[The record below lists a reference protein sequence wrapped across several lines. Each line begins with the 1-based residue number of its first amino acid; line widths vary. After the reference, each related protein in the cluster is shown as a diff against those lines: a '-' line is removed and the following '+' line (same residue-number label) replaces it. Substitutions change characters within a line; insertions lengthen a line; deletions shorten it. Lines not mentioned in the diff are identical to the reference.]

1 MTLNIWLICQYA
13 GSPTMGMNY
22 RPYYF
27 AREFIAL
34 GHRVT
39 VVSGSYSHQFQ
50 RLPELSSTY
59 TKAEVDGVPYLWIRT
74 PRYAS
79 SSDPKR
85 ALSWAVFAARLA
97 TLPRRGLDKPDVIIV
112 SSPAP
117 YPIFPAA
124 RLAKRYGAALVFE
137 ERDLW
142 PLSLIELGGYAPSH
156 PVIRLTQAAEDFA
169 LRHAD
174 LVVVPLP
181 NAFEHFRTRGL
192 KAERFLHISNG
203 VEESAALLSV
213 AGASADQPADRPFT
227 ALYAGSFH
235 ARNSAMVFIQAARLL
250 AERGSAVRICFI
262 GKDGGGLA
270 AMKAAAQGLGNVEF
284 LEAVPRTAMARVL
297 ATVDVCLAAT
307 RASGLY
313 RFGISLTKLFDYMA
327 AAKPVVLS
335 TNASGDLVSAHG
347 FGLTVPPEDPVAVAR
362 ALDCLASMPRAEL
375 TAMGDKGRKELLA
388 SYTYGHLALKYA
400 KALERAVAE
409 RRRC

>member
-1 MTLNIWLICQYA
+1 
-13 GSPTMGMNY
+13 MGMNY

-27 AREFIAL
+27 AREFMAL
-34 GHRVT
+34 GHKVT

-50 RLPELSSTY
+50 RLPEISSTY

-85 ALSWAVFAARLA
+85 VLSWAVFTARLA
-97 TLPRRGLDKPDVIIV
+97 TLPRRGLDRPDVIIV
-112 SSPAP
+112 SSPVP

-169 LRHAD
+169 MRRAD
-174 LVVVPLP
+174 LVVSPLP
-181 NAFEHFRTRGL
+181 NAFEHLGSRGL
-192 KAERFLHISNG
+192 QAERFLHISNG
-203 VEESAALLSV
+203 VEELAASLPSV
-213 AGASADQPADRPFT
+213 AAEEERAEDRSFT

-235 ARNSAMVFIQAARLL
+235 ARNSAMVLIQAARLL
-250 AERGSAVRICFI
+250 AERGSEARIRFI

-270 AMKAAAQGLGNVEF
+270 AMKDAARGLGNVEF
-284 LEAVPRTAMARVL
+284 LDPVPRTAMARVL
-297 ATVDVCLAAT
+297 ATADVCLAAT
-307 RASGLY
+307 RASALY
-313 RFGISLTKLFDYMA
+313 RYGISLTKIFDYMA

-347 FGLTVPPEDPVAVAR
+347 FGFTVPPEDPEAVAR
-362 ALDCLASMPRAEL
+362 ALVRLASMPRAEL
-375 TAMGDKGRKELLA
+375 TAMGARGREVLLA
-388 SYTYGHLALKYA
+388 SYTYGRLALKYA
-400 KALERAVAE
+400 QALELAVAE
-409 RRRC
+409 RRR